1 MATPGKYWARVPAF
15 FAPPANAMEPVLKA
29 MEFAMT
35 TIVVDD
41 YDRSIDYYT
50 KILGF
55 VLTED
60 TVLTPEKRWVTVRPG
75 TLGSF
80 NLLAKAAT
88 AEQSSRIGKQTGGRV
103 GFFLH
108 TDTFDADYARMKAAG
123 VVFIDLPRTEE
134 YGKVIVF
141 VDLYGNKWD
150 FIG

>member
-1 MATPGKYWARVPAF
+1 M
-15 FAPPANAMEPVLKA
+15 A

-41 YDRSIDYYT
+41 YDRAIDYYT
-50 KILGF
+50 NTLGF
-55 VLTED
+55 TLTED
-60 TVLTPEKRWVTVRPG
+60 TVLSPDKRWVTVRPG
-75 TLGSF
+75 TRGASILQ
-80 NLLAKAAT
+80 ARAAT
-88 AEQSSRIGKQTGGRV
+88 EAQASRIGNQTGGRV

-150 FIG
+150 FIGSN

>member
-1 MATPGKYWARVPAF
+1 M
-15 FAPPANAMEPVLKA
+15 A

-41 YDRSIDYYT
+41 YDRAIDHYT

-55 VLTED
+55 TLTED
-60 TVLTPEKRWVTVRPG
+60 TVLSPDKRWVTVRPG
-75 TLGSF
+75 SNGASI
-80 NLLAKAAT
+80 LLARAAT
-88 AEQSSRIGKQTGGRV
+88 EAQASRIGNQTGGRV
-103 GFFLH
+103 GFFLN

>member
-1 MATPGKYWARVPAF
+1 M
-15 FAPPANAMEPVLKA
+15 A

-41 YDRSIDYYT
+41 YDVAIAYYT
-50 KILGF
+50 NILGF
-55 VLTED
+55 TLTED
-60 TVLTPEKRWVTVRPG
+60 TVLSPDKRWVTVRPG
-75 TLGSF
+75 TQGASI
-80 NLLAKAAT
+80 LLAKAAT
-88 AEQSSRIGKQTGGRV
+88 PEQSSRIGNQTGGRV

-123 VVFIDLPRTEE
+123 VVFIDQPRTEE

-150 FIG
+150 FIGSN

>member
-1 MATPGKYWARVPAF
+1 
-15 FAPPANAMEPVLKA
+15 

-41 YDRSIDYYT
+41 YDRAIDYYT
-50 KILGF
+50 NTLGF
-55 VLTED
+55 TLTED
-60 TVLTPEKRWVTVRPG
+60 TVLSPDKRWVTVRPG
-75 TLGSF
+75 TRGASI
-80 NLLAKAAT
+80 LLARAAT
-88 AEQSSRIGKQTGGRV
+88 EAQESRIGNQTGGQV

-150 FIG
+150 FIGSN

>member
-1 MATPGKYWARVPAF
+1 M
-15 FAPPANAMEPVLKA
+15 A

-41 YDRSIDYYT
+41 YDRAIDYYT
-50 KILGF
+50 NILGF
-55 VLTED
+55 TLTED
-60 TVLTPEKRWVTVRPG
+60 TVLSPEKRWVTVRPG
-75 TLGSF
+75 TNGASI
-80 NLLAKAAT
+80 LLALAAT
-88 AEQSSRIGKQTGGRV
+88 QAQASRIGNQTGGRV

-123 VVFIDLPRTEE
+123 VLFIDLPRTEE

-141 VDLYGNKWD
+141 LDLYGNKWD

>member
-1 MATPGKYWARVPAF
+1 M
-15 FAPPANAMEPVLKA
+15 A

-35 TIVVDD
+35 TIVVDG
-41 YDRSIDYYT
+41 YDRAIDYYT
-50 KILGF
+50 NTLGF
-55 VLTED
+55 TLTED
-60 TVLTPEKRWVTVRPG
+60 TVLSPEKRWVTVRPG
-75 TLGSF
+75 TNGASI
-80 NLLAKAAT
+80 LLALAAT
-88 AEQSSRIGKQTGGRV
+88 QAQASRIGNQTGGRV

-123 VVFIDLPRTEE
+123 VLFIDLPRTEE

>member
-1 MATPGKYWARVPAF
+1 
-15 FAPPANAMEPVLKA
+15 

-41 YDRSIDYYT
+41 YDRAIDYYT
-50 KILGF
+50 NILGF
-55 VLTED
+55 TLTED
-60 TVLTPEKRWVTVRPG
+60 TVLSPDKRWVTVRPG
-75 TLGSF
+75 IHGASI
-80 NLLAKAAT
+80 LLAKAAT
-88 AEQSSRIGKQTGGRV
+88 AEQSSRIGNQTGGRV

-108 TDTFDADYARMKAAG
+108 TDSFDADYARMKAAG

-150 FIG
+150 FIGAN

>member
-1 MATPGKYWARVPAF
+1 M
-15 FAPPANAMEPVLKA
+15 A

-41 YDRSIDYYT
+41 YDRAIDYYT
-50 KILGF
+50 NTLGF
-55 VLTED
+55 TLTED
-60 TVLTPEKRWVTVRPG
+60 TVLSPEKRWVTVRPG
-75 TLGSF
+75 TQGASI
-80 NLLAKAAT
+80 LLARAAT
-88 AEQSSRIGKQTGGRV
+88 EAQASRIGNQTGGRV

-108 TDTFDADYARMKAAG
+108 TDTFDADYSRMKAAG

>member
-1 MATPGKYWARVPAF
+1 M
-15 FAPPANAMEPVLKA
+15 A

-41 YDRSIDYYT
+41 YDRAIDYYT
-50 KILGF
+50 NTLGF
-55 VLTED
+55 TLTED
-60 TVLTPEKRWVTVRPG
+60 TVLSPEKRWVTVRPG
-75 TLGSF
+75 TNGSSI
-80 NLLAKAAT
+80 LLARAAT
-88 AEQSSRIGKQTGGRV
+88 EAQASRIGNQTGGRV

>member
-1 MATPGKYWARVPAF
+1 M
-15 FAPPANAMEPVLKA
+15 A

-35 TIVVDD
+35 TFVVDD
-41 YDRSIDYYT
+41 YDRAIDYYT
-50 KILGF
+50 NTLGF
-55 VLTED
+55 TLTED
-60 TVLTPEKRWVTVRPG
+60 TVLSPDKRWVTVRPG
-75 TLGSF
+75 TRGASI
-80 NLLAKAAT
+80 LLARAAT
-88 AEQSSRIGKQTGGRV
+88 EAQESRIGNQTGGRV

-150 FIG
+150 FIGSN